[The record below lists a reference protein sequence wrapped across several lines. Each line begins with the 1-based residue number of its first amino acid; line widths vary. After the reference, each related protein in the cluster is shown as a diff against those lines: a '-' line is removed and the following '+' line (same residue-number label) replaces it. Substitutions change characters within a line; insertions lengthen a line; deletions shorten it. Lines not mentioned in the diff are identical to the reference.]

1 MTMLT
6 KAEEY
11 RARAEECEQWAQE
24 TQRAPAS
31 GLFPGVSP
39 EPVEDVGEVVAGPAF
54 GDLVADDMIDMNSFG
69 VNLEPCRRDVVI
81 GSKVRRAQAP
91 ARHHLVILAK
101 HVFDGH
107 VPIGQRHAQAPNENL
122 HGGQTFPRLE
132 PSRKTYEIVGKDIVE
147 LVERARVG
155 SVMLAIKQFE
165 RLLIV
170 HLPLLQLPQSLI
182 LALCRDVRKQCL

>member
-1 MTMLT
+1 MGARDSTS
-6 KAEEY
+6 AGI
-11 RARAEECEQWAQE
+11 RAISRRE
-24 TQRAPAS
+24 
-31 GLFPGVSP
+31 P

-91 ARHHLVILAK
+91 ARYHLVVLAK

-107 VPIGQRHAQAPNENL
+107 VPIGKCDEQLPNESL
-122 HGGQTFPRLE
+122 HGGKTFHRLE
-132 PSRKTYEIVGKDIVE
+132 PSSKIYEIVGKDIVE
-147 LVERARVG
+147 LIERARVG
-155 SVMLAIKQFE
+155 SVMIAMKQFE

-182 LALCRDVRKQCL
+182 LALCRDVRKKQCL